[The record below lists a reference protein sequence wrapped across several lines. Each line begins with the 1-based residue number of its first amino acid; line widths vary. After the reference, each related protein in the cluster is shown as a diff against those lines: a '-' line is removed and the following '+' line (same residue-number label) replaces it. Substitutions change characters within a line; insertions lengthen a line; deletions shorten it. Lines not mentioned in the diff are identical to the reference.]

1 MGESLLTCPQASG
14 RTEVSMGGQVGLCS
28 VFLPRQVAFL
38 KSTLRLGQVAAAY
51 PGSLGCAFGLG
62 LRQGH

>member
-1 MGESLLTCPQASG
+1 MPPGLWKDRG
-14 RTEVSMGGQVGLCS
+14 INGGQMGLCS